1 MTEHQNA
8 SRKVPDDDLFS
19 GITSI
24 WVLALGLLVVIEIGS
39 WFVSY
44 RMVLATLQ

>member
-1 MTEHQNA
+1 MTEHHNVSPQ
-8 SRKVPDDDLFS
+8 VPEDRLD

-44 RMVLATLQ
+44 QMVLAALH